1 MQNHLRTRLLLTTA
15 AITVSLTAP
24 LLVAATPAF
33 ASGGGGGGVSSS
45 GACTGGGHFKLQ
57 AKHDNG
63 KIELEYEVDS
73 NRAGQVWAVRI
84 TDNGAVVVSRHATT
98 AGPSGSFTIR
108 KTISNRP
115 GQDKIHAR
123 ATFKNRTCSGTVT
136 L

>member
-24 LLVAATPAF
+24 VLVAATPAF
-33 ASGGGGGGVSSS
+33 ASGGGGGVSAS
-45 GACTGGGHFKLQ
+45 GACTNGGHFKLK

-63 KIELEYEVDS
+63 KIEMEYQVDS
-73 NRAGQVWAVRI
+73 NRAGQTWAVRI

-108 KTISNRP
+108 KTIANRP

>member
-24 LLVAATPAF
+24 VLVAATPAF
-33 ASGGGGGGVSSS
+33 ASGGGVSAS
-45 GACTGGGHFKLQ
+45 GACTNGGHFKLK

-63 KIELEYEVDS
+63 KIEMEYQVDS
-73 NRAGQVWAVRI
+73 NRAGQTWAVRI

>member
-1 MQNHLRTRLLLTTA
+1 MHNHPRTRLLLATA
-15 AITVSLTAP
+15 AITAGLTAP
-24 LLVAATPAF
+24 LVATAAPAF

-45 GACTGGGHFKLQ
+45 GACTNGGHFELK

-63 KIELEYEVDS
+63 RIEMEYQVDS

-108 KTISNRP
+108 KVIANQP
-115 GQDKIHAR
+115 GSDKIHAR
-123 ATFKNRTCSGTVT
+123 ATFNNHTCGGAVT